1 MTQTRCRGLQ
11 QIPGGHSRATCR
23 TVHEAY
29 ISTAHIVCTRPQG
42 RGHTA
47 SCWVQGLRWSYVEGR
62 HPHHYADAPDSWLRG
77 AEVCLVEAPA

>member
-29 ISTAHIVCTRPQG
+29 ISHGTHRLHQ
-42 RGHTA
+42 A
-47 SCWVQGLRWSYVEGR
+47 SGEGPHCLLLGARAQVELCR
-62 HPHHYADAPDSWLRG
+62 RQAPTPL
-77 AEVCLVEAPA
+77 C